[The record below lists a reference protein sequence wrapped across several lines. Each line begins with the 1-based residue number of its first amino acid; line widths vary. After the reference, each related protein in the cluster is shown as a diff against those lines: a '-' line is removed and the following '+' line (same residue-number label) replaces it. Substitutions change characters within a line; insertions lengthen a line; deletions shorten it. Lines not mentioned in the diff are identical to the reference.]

1 MARPGARPGNTN
13 ATALALLG
21 VFAVGGLGA
30 YLYHGYGTLE
40 PCAML
45 QEEVKI
51 RLMDGRIETLG
62 DVPKLIVN
70 SGDQLWCAKEFMIAH
85 LP

>member
-1 MARPGARPGNTN
+1 MRKKLGSLV
-13 ATALALLG
+13 ALA
-21 VFAVGGLGA
+21 AVGGLGY
-30 YLYHGYGTLE
+30 YLYQGYGTLE
-40 PCAML
+40 PCGML
-45 QEEVKI
+45 QAEVKI

-70 SGDQLWCAKEFMIAH
+70 NGDQLWCAKEFIVAH